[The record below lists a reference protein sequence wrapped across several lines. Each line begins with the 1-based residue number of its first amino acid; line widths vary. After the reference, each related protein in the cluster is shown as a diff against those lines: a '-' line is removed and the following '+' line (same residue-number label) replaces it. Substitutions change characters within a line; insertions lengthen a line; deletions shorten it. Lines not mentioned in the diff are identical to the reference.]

1 MANKLNIALQRAKLL
16 NKLWPQG
23 KQFHK
28 QALAFTDFY
37 QDKIIVIKYG
47 GFALSNQKIVKSFAK
62 NISLFNQLG
71 LKVVIVHGGGPQIE
85 KEMQKQKIKDQE
97 YQGLRVTNK
106 KILSIVKKIIGRELN
121 PMIVKNISQSGGK
134 AKSINGITKKI
145 IQAKKILNGK
155 IGFVGTPSNLNKTYI
170 LELLKKGTVPVISP
184 LGYDKLGNTYNINAD
199 LVAGKLA
206 EVLQAEKLMLLTN
219 VSGLLDA
226 EGKTL
231 TGLSTEQVQELITS
245 GVIHS
250 GMLPKIQCA
259 LSAVHNGVT
268 SAHIIDGRVSH
279 AALLEIFSD
288 EGIGTLISNQK

>member
-28 QALAFTDFY
+28 QALAFADFY

-106 KILSIVKKIIGRELN
+106 KILSIVKKIIGRQLN

-155 IGFVGTPSNLNKTYI
+155 IGFVGTPSNLNKGYI

-199 LVAGKLA
+199 TAAGY
-206 EVLQAEKLMLLTN
+206 VAEKLKAERLILLTD
-219 VSGLLDA
+219 VVGVLDN
-226 EGKTL
+226 KKK
-231 TGLSTEQVQELITS
+231 LIAALNEKKASKFIKNGTIK
-245 GVIHS
+245 G
-250 GMLPKIQCA
+250 GMLPKIKTCF
-259 LSAVHNGVT
+259 NIIKKGVKGVV
-268 SAHIIDGRVSH
+268 IIDGRNPN
-279 AALLEIFSD
+279 ATILELFTKK
-288 EGIGTLISNQK
+288 GAGTLISK

>member
-47 GFALSNQKIVKSFAK
+47 GFALSNQKIIKSFAK

-97 YQGLRVTNK
+97 FQGLRVTNK

-199 LVAGKLA
+199 TAAGY
-206 EVLQAEKLMLLTN
+206 VAEKLKAERLILLTD
-219 VSGLLDA
+219 VVGVLDN
-226 EGKTL
+226 KKK
-231 TGLSTEQVQELITS
+231 LIAALNEKNASKFIKNGTIK
-245 GVIHS
+245 G
-250 GMLPKIQCA
+250 GMLPKIKTCF
-259 LSAVHNGVT
+259 NIIKKGVKGVV
-268 SAHIIDGRVSH
+268 IIDGRNPN
-279 AALLEIFSD
+279 ATILELFTKK
-288 EGIGTLISNQK
+288 GAGTLISK

>member
-1 MANKLNIALQRAKLL
+1 MGNKLNIALQRAKLL

-199 LVAGKLA
+199 TAAGY
-206 EVLQAEKLMLLTN
+206 VAEKLKAERLILLTD
-219 VSGLLDA
+219 VVGVLDN
-226 EGKTL
+226 KKK
-231 TGLSTEQVQELITS
+231 LIAALNEKNASKFIKNGTIK
-245 GVIHS
+245 G
-250 GMLPKIQCA
+250 GMLPKIKTCF
-259 LSAVHNGVT
+259 NIIKKGVKGVV
-268 SAHIIDGRVSH
+268 IIDGRNPN
-279 AALLEIFSD
+279 ATILELFTKK
-288 EGIGTLISNQK
+288 GAGTLISK

>member
-1 MANKLNIALQRAKLL
+1 MGNKLNIAQQRAKLL

-28 QALAFTDFY
+28 QALAFADFY

-155 IGFVGTPSNLNKTYI
+155 IGFVGTPSNLNKGYI

-199 LVAGKLA
+199 TAAGY
-206 EVLQAEKLMLLTN
+206 VAEKLKAERLILLTD
-219 VSGLLDA
+219 VVGVLDS
-226 EGKTL
+226 KKK
-231 TGLSTEQVQELITS
+231 LIAALNEKKASKFIKNGTIK
-245 GVIHS
+245 G
-250 GMLPKIQCA
+250 GMLPKIKTCF
-259 LSAVHNGVT
+259 NIIKKGVKGVV
-268 SAHIIDGRVSH
+268 IIDGRNPN
-279 AALLEIFSD
+279 ATILELFTKK
-288 EGIGTLISNQK
+288 GAGTLISK

>member
-47 GFALSNQKIVKSFAK
+47 GFALSNQKIIKSFAK

-97 YQGLRVTNK
+97 FQGLRVTNK

-199 LVAGKLA
+199 TAAGY
-206 EVLQAEKLMLLTN
+206 VAEKLKAERLILLTD
-219 VSGLLDA
+219 VVGVLDN
-226 EGKTL
+226 KKK
-231 TGLSTEQVQELITS
+231 LIAALNEKKASKFIKNGTIK
-245 GVIHS
+245 G
-250 GMLPKIQCA
+250 GMLPKIKTCF
-259 LSAVHNGVT
+259 NIIKKGVKGVV
-268 SAHIIDGRVSH
+268 IIDGRNPN
-279 AALLEIFSD
+279 ATILELFTKK
-288 EGIGTLISNQK
+288 GAGTLISK

>member
-47 GFALSNQKIVKSFAK
+47 GFVLSNQKIIKSFAK

-170 LELLKKGTVPVISP
+170 LELLKKGIVPVISP

-199 LVAGKLA
+199 TAAGY
-206 EVLQAEKLMLLTN
+206 VAEKLKAERLILLTD
-219 VSGLLDA
+219 VVGVLDN
-226 EGKTL
+226 KKK
-231 TGLSTEQVQELITS
+231 LIAALNEKNASKFIKNGTIK
-245 GVIHS
+245 G
-250 GMLPKIQCA
+250 GMLPKIKTCF
-259 LSAVHNGVT
+259 NIIKKGVKGVV
-268 SAHIIDGRVSH
+268 IIDGRNPN
-279 AALLEIFSD
+279 ATILELFTKK
-288 EGIGTLISNQK
+288 GAGTLISK

>member
-1 MANKLNIALQRAKLL
+1 MGNKLNIAQQRAKLL

-199 LVAGKLA
+199 TAAGY
-206 EVLQAEKLMLLTN
+206 VAEKLKAERLILLTD
-219 VSGLLDA
+219 VVGVLDN
-226 EGKTL
+226 KKK
-231 TGLSTEQVQELITS
+231 LIAALNEKNASKFIKNGTIK
-245 GVIHS
+245 G
-250 GMLPKIQCA
+250 GMLPKIKTCF
-259 LSAVHNGVT
+259 NIIKKGVKGVV
-268 SAHIIDGRVSH
+268 IIDGRNPN
-279 AALLEIFSD
+279 ATILELFTKK
-288 EGIGTLISNQK
+288 GAGTLISK

>member
-1 MANKLNIALQRAKLL
+1 MVNKLNIALQRAKLL

-71 LKVVIVHGGGPQIE
+71 LKIVIVHGGGPQIE

-199 LVAGKLA
+199 TAAGY
-206 EVLQAEKLMLLTN
+206 VAEKLKAERLILLTD
-219 VSGLLDA
+219 VVGVLDN
-226 EGKTL
+226 KKK
-231 TGLSTEQVQELITS
+231 LIAALNEKKASKFIKNGTIK
-245 GVIHS
+245 G
-250 GMLPKIQCA
+250 GMLPKIKTCF
-259 LSAVHNGVT
+259 NIIKKGVKGVV
-268 SAHIIDGRVSH
+268 IIDGRNPN
-279 AALLEIFSD
+279 ATILELFTKK
-288 EGIGTLISNQK
+288 GAGTLISK

>member
-1 MANKLNIALQRAKLL
+1 MGNKLNIAQQRAKLL

-23 KQFHK
+23 EQFHK

-47 GFALSNQKIVKSFAK
+47 GFALSNKKIVKSFAK

-155 IGFVGTPSNLNKTYI
+155 IGFVGTPSNLNKGYI

-199 LVAGKLA
+199 TAAGY
-206 EVLQAEKLMLLTN
+206 VAEKLKAERLILLTD
-219 VSGLLDA
+219 VVGVLDS
-226 EGKTL
+226 KKK
-231 TGLSTEQVQELITS
+231 LIAALNEKKASKFIKNGTIK
-245 GVIHS
+245 G
-250 GMLPKIQCA
+250 GMLPKIKTCF
-259 LSAVHNGVT
+259 NIIKKGVKGVV
-268 SAHIIDGRVSH
+268 IIDGRNPN
-279 AALLEIFSD
+279 ATILELFTKK
-288 EGIGTLISNQK
+288 GAGTLISK

>member
-1 MANKLNIALQRAKLL
+1 MGNKLNIAQQRAKLL

-28 QALAFTDFY
+28 QALAFADFY

-106 KILSIVKKIIGRELN
+106 KILSIVKKIIGRQLN

-199 LVAGKLA
+199 TAAGY
-206 EVLQAEKLMLLTN
+206 VAEKLKAERLILLTD
-219 VSGLLDA
+219 VVGVLDN
-226 EGKTL
+226 KKK
-231 TGLSTEQVQELITS
+231 LIAALNEKNASKFIKNGTIK
-245 GVIHS
+245 G
-250 GMLPKIQCA
+250 GMLPKIKTCF
-259 LSAVHNGVT
+259 NIIKKGVKGVV
-268 SAHIIDGRVSH
+268 IIDGRNPN
-279 AALLEIFSD
+279 ATILELFTKK
-288 EGIGTLISNQK
+288 GAGTLISK

>member
-1 MANKLNIALQRAKLL
+1 MVNKLNIALQRAKLL

-106 KILSIVKKIIGRELN
+106 KILSIVKKIIGRQLN

-199 LVAGKLA
+199 TAAGY
-206 EVLQAEKLMLLTN
+206 VAEKLKAERLILLTD
-219 VSGLLDA
+219 VVGVLDS
-226 EGKTL
+226 KKK
-231 TGLSTEQVQELITS
+231 LIAALNEKKASKFIKNGTIK
-245 GVIHS
+245 G
-250 GMLPKIQCA
+250 GMLPKIKTCF
-259 LSAVHNGVT
+259 NIIKKGVKGVV
-268 SAHIIDGRVSH
+268 IIDGRNPN
-279 AALLEIFSD
+279 ATILELFTKK
-288 EGIGTLISNQK
+288 GAGTLISK

>member
-1 MANKLNIALQRAKLL
+1 MGNKLNIALHRAKLL

-199 LVAGKLA
+199 TAAGY
-206 EVLQAEKLMLLTN
+206 VAEKLKAERLILLTD
-219 VSGLLDA
+219 VVGVLDN
-226 EGKTL
+226 KKK
-231 TGLSTEQVQELITS
+231 LIAALNEKKASKFIKNGTIK
-245 GVIHS
+245 G
-250 GMLPKIQCA
+250 GMLPKIKTCF
-259 LSAVHNGVT
+259 NIIKKGVKGVV
-268 SAHIIDGRVSH
+268 IIDGRNPN
-279 AALLEIFSD
+279 ATILELFTKK
-288 EGIGTLISNQK
+288 GAGTLISK

>member
-1 MANKLNIALQRAKLL
+1 MDNKLNIAQQRAKLL

-155 IGFVGTPSNLNKTYI
+155 IGFVGTPSNLNKGYI

-199 LVAGKLA
+199 TAAGY
-206 EVLQAEKLMLLTN
+206 VAEKLKAERLILLTD
-219 VSGLLDA
+219 VVGVLDS
-226 EGKTL
+226 KKK
-231 TGLSTEQVQELITS
+231 LIAALNEKKASKFIKNGTIK
-245 GVIHS
+245 G
-250 GMLPKIQCA
+250 GMLPKIKTCF
-259 LSAVHNGVT
+259 NIIKKGVKGVV
-268 SAHIIDGRVSH
+268 IIDGRNPN
-279 AALLEIFSD
+279 ATILELFTKK
-288 EGIGTLISNQK
+288 GAGTLISK

>member
-1 MANKLNIALQRAKLL
+1 MGNKLNIALHRAKLL

-106 KILSIVKKIIGRELN
+106 KILSIVKKIIGRQLN

-155 IGFVGTPSNLNKTYI
+155 IGFVGTPSNLNKGYI

-199 LVAGKLA
+199 TAAGY
-206 EVLQAEKLMLLTN
+206 VAEKLKAERLILLTD
-219 VSGLLDA
+219 VVGVLDN
-226 EGKTL
+226 KKK
-231 TGLSTEQVQELITS
+231 LIAALNEKKASKFIKNGTIK
-245 GVIHS
+245 G
-250 GMLPKIQCA
+250 GMLPKIKTCF
-259 LSAVHNGVT
+259 NIIKKGVKGVV
-268 SAHIIDGRVSH
+268 IIDGRNPN
-279 AALLEIFSD
+279 ATILELFTKK
-288 EGIGTLISNQK
+288 GAGTLISK

>member
-28 QALAFTDFY
+28 QALAFADFY

-47 GFALSNQKIVKSFAK
+47 GFALSNQKIIKSFAK

-170 LELLKKGTVPVISP
+170 LELLKKGIVPVISP

-199 LVAGKLA
+199 TAAGY
-206 EVLQAEKLMLLTN
+206 VAEKLKAERLILLTD
-219 VSGLLDA
+219 VVGVLDN
-226 EGKTL
+226 KKK
-231 TGLSTEQVQELITS
+231 LIAALNEKKASKFIKNGTIK
-245 GVIHS
+245 G
-250 GMLPKIQCA
+250 GMLPKIKTCF
-259 LSAVHNGVT
+259 NIIKKGVKGVV
-268 SAHIIDGRVSH
+268 IIDGRNPN
-279 AALLEIFSD
+279 ATILELFTKK
-288 EGIGTLISNQK
+288 GAGTLISK

>member
-47 GFALSNQKIVKSFAK
+47 GFALSNQKIIKSFAK

-97 YQGLRVTNK
+97 FQGLRVTNK

-170 LELLKKGTVPVISP
+170 LELLKKGIVPVISP

-199 LVAGKLA
+199 TAAGY
-206 EVLQAEKLMLLTN
+206 VAEKLKAERLILLTD
-219 VSGLLDA
+219 VVGVLDN
-226 EGKTL
+226 KKK
-231 TGLSTEQVQELITS
+231 LIAALNEKKASKFIKNGTIK
-245 GVIHS
+245 G
-250 GMLPKIQCA
+250 GMLPKIKTCF
-259 LSAVHNGVT
+259 NIIKKGVKGVV
-268 SAHIIDGRVSH
+268 IIDGRNPN
-279 AALLEIFSD
+279 ATILELFTKK
-288 EGIGTLISNQK
+288 GAGTLISK

>member
-1 MANKLNIALQRAKLL
+1 MGNKLNIAQQRAKLL

-155 IGFVGTPSNLNKTYI
+155 IGFVGNPSNLNKTYI

-199 LVAGKLA
+199 TAAGY
-206 EVLQAEKLMLLTN
+206 VAEKLKAERLILLTD
-219 VSGLLDA
+219 VVGVLDNRKKLVA
-226 EGKTL
+226 ALNEKKASKFIKNGTIK
-231 TGLSTEQVQELITS
+231 G
-245 GVIHS
+245 
-250 GMLPKIQCA
+250 GMLPKIKTCF
-259 LSAVHNGVT
+259 NIIKKGVKGVV
-268 SAHIIDGRVSH
+268 IIDGRNPN
-279 AALLEIFSD
+279 ATILELFTKK
-288 EGIGTLISNQK
+288 GAGTLISK

>member
-1 MANKLNIALQRAKLL
+1 MGDKLNIALQRAKLL

-106 KILSIVKKIIGRELN
+106 KILSIVKKIIGRKLN

-199 LVAGKLA
+199 TAAGY
-206 EVLQAEKLMLLTN
+206 VAEKLKAERLILLTD
-219 VSGLLDA
+219 VVGVLDN
-226 EGKTL
+226 KKK
-231 TGLSTEQVQELITS
+231 LIAALNEKKASKFIKNGTIK
-245 GVIHS
+245 G
-250 GMLPKIQCA
+250 GMLPKIKTCF
-259 LSAVHNGVT
+259 NIIKKGVKGVV
-268 SAHIIDGRVSH
+268 IIDGRNPN
-279 AALLEIFSD
+279 ATILELFTKK
-288 EGIGTLISNQK
+288 GAGTLISK

>member
-1 MANKLNIALQRAKLL
+1 MGDKLNIALQRAKLL

-121 PMIVKNISQSGGK
+121 PMIVKNISQSGGN

-155 IGFVGTPSNLNKTYI
+155 IGFVGTPSNLNKGYI

-199 LVAGKLA
+199 TAAGY
-206 EVLQAEKLMLLTN
+206 VAEKLKAERLILLTD
-219 VSGLLDA
+219 VVGVLDN
-226 EGKTL
+226 KKK
-231 TGLSTEQVQELITS
+231 LIAALNEKKASKFIKNGTIK
-245 GVIHS
+245 G
-250 GMLPKIQCA
+250 GMLPKIKTCF
-259 LSAVHNGVT
+259 NIIKKGVKGVV
-268 SAHIIDGRVSH
+268 IIDGRNPN
-279 AALLEIFSD
+279 ATILELFTKK
-288 EGIGTLISNQK
+288 GAGTLISK

>member
-1 MANKLNIALQRAKLL
+1 MGDKLNIALQRAKLL

-28 QALAFTDFY
+28 QALAFADFY

-199 LVAGKLA
+199 TAAGY
-206 EVLQAEKLMLLTN
+206 VAEKLKAERLILLTD
-219 VSGLLDA
+219 VVGVLDS
-226 EGKTL
+226 KKK
-231 TGLSTEQVQELITS
+231 LIAALNEKKASKFIKNGTIK
-245 GVIHS
+245 G
-250 GMLPKIQCA
+250 GMLPKIKTCF
-259 LSAVHNGVT
+259 NIIKKGVKGVV
-268 SAHIIDGRVSH
+268 IIDGRNPN
-279 AALLEIFSD
+279 ATILELFTKK
-288 EGIGTLISNQK
+288 GAGTLISK

>member
-28 QALAFTDFY
+28 QALAFADFY

-106 KILSIVKKIIGRELN
+106 KILSIVKKIIGRQLN

-155 IGFVGTPSNLNKTYI
+155 IGFVGTPSNLNKGYI

-199 LVAGKLA
+199 TAAGY
-206 EVLQAEKLMLLTN
+206 VAEKLKAERLILLTD
-219 VSGLLDA
+219 VVGVLDS
-226 EGKTL
+226 KKK
-231 TGLSTEQVQELITS
+231 LIAALNEKNASKFIKNGTIK
-245 GVIHS
+245 G
-250 GMLPKIQCA
+250 GMLPKIKTCF
-259 LSAVHNGVT
+259 NIIKKGVKGVV
-268 SAHIIDGRVSH
+268 IIDGRNPN
-279 AALLEIFSD
+279 ATILELFTKK
-288 EGIGTLISNQK
+288 GAGTLISK

>member
-1 MANKLNIALQRAKLL
+1 MDDKLNIALQRAKLL

-28 QALAFTDFY
+28 QALAFADFY

-106 KILSIVKKIIGRELN
+106 KILSIVKKIIGRQLN

-199 LVAGKLA
+199 TAAGY
-206 EVLQAEKLMLLTN
+206 VAEKLKAERLILLTD
-219 VSGLLDA
+219 VVGVLDS
-226 EGKTL
+226 KKK
-231 TGLSTEQVQELITS
+231 LIAALNEKKASKFIKNGTIK
-245 GVIHS
+245 G
-250 GMLPKIQCA
+250 GMLPKIKTCF
-259 LSAVHNGVT
+259 NIIKKGVKGVV
-268 SAHIIDGRVSH
+268 IIDGRNPN
-279 AALLEIFSD
+279 ATILELFTKK
-288 EGIGTLISNQK
+288 GAGTLISK

>member
-1 MANKLNIALQRAKLL
+1 MGDKLNIALQRAKLL

-97 YQGLRVTNK
+97 FQGLRVTNR

-121 PMIVKNISQSGGK
+121 PMIVKNIRQSGGK

-155 IGFVGTPSNLNKTYI
+155 IGFVGTPSNLNKGYI

-199 LVAGKLA
+199 TAAGY
-206 EVLQAEKLMLLTN
+206 VAEKLKAERLILLTD
-219 VSGLLDA
+219 VVGVLDS
-226 EGKTL
+226 KKK
-231 TGLSTEQVQELITS
+231 LIAALNEKKASKFIKNGTIK
-245 GVIHS
+245 G
-250 GMLPKIQCA
+250 GMLPKIKTCF
-259 LSAVHNGVT
+259 NIIKKGVKGVV
-268 SAHIIDGRVSH
+268 IIDGRNPN
-279 AALLEIFSD
+279 ATILELFTKK
-288 EGIGTLISNQK
+288 GAGTLISK

>member
-1 MANKLNIALQRAKLL
+1 MGNKLNIAQQRAKLL

-47 GFALSNQKIVKSFAK
+47 GFALGNQKIVKSFAK

-170 LELLKKGTVPVISP
+170 LELLKKGIVPVISP

-199 LVAGKLA
+199 TAAGY
-206 EVLQAEKLMLLTN
+206 VAEKLKAERLILLTD
-219 VSGLLDA
+219 VVGVLDN
-226 EGKTL
+226 KKK
-231 TGLSTEQVQELITS
+231 LIAALNEKNASKFIKNGTIK
-245 GVIHS
+245 G
-250 GMLPKIQCA
+250 GMLPKIKTCF
-259 LSAVHNGVT
+259 NIIKKGVKGVV
-268 SAHIIDGRVSH
+268 IIDGRNPN
-279 AALLEIFSD
+279 ATILELFTKK
-288 EGIGTLISNQK
+288 GAGTLISK

>member
-1 MANKLNIALQRAKLL
+1 MGDKLNIAQQRAKLL

-121 PMIVKNISQSGGK
+121 PMIVKNIRQSGGK

-155 IGFVGTPSNLNKTYI
+155 IGFVGTPSNLNKGYI

-199 LVAGKLA
+199 TAAGY
-206 EVLQAEKLMLLTN
+206 VAEKLKAERLILLTD
-219 VSGLLDA
+219 VVGVLDS
-226 EGKTL
+226 KKK
-231 TGLSTEQVQELITS
+231 LIAALNEKKASKFIKNGTIK
-245 GVIHS
+245 G
-250 GMLPKIQCA
+250 GMLPKIKTCF
-259 LSAVHNGVT
+259 NIIKKGVKGVV
-268 SAHIIDGRVSH
+268 IIDGRNPN
-279 AALLEIFSD
+279 ATILELFTKK
-288 EGIGTLISNQK
+288 GAGTLISK